1 MAARASFAPPFPIN
15 GPLRGPSAKAPAM
28 SASFRLIRLGDAAH
42 LTQAALTGLF
52 AEDFMPG
59 RYTPA

>member
-1 MAARASFAPPFPIN
+1 
-15 GPLRGPSAKAPAM
+15 M

>member
-1 MAARASFAPPFPIN
+1 
-15 GPLRGPSAKAPAM
+15 M
-28 SASFRLIRLGDAAH
+28 SASFRLIRLGDVNR